1 MTEWHKAQDLPKTIG
16 FLNQKDAA
24 GLPDSEVATL
34 KKQATDFLDGDVA
47 SGFDGDAIEHG
58 QRPLEKKNDGQSVV
72 S

>member
-24 GLPDSEVATL
+24 GLPDGEVATL
-34 KKQATDFLDGDVA
+34 KKQATDFLTGTLPVA
-47 SGFDGDAIEHG
+47 LTGMRSNTVNAHS
-58 QRPLEKKNDGQSVV
+58 KKKDGQSVV